1 MVNIYN
7 IIILQILAP
16 ILLIANQ
23 LIAVHLIKLKMLKSF
38 YYTFTI
44 SSVIMIFLLK
54 LINLNFLLITIYFF
68 FFLILQYL
76 YTIIYTPQ
84 SSIRYKIL
92 SIIIKNNYK
101 IKKSNL
107 LKNYNNKIIF
117 LLRLKRL
124 LNSKT
129 IIFKNNTVIILNK
142 KVLLILFIF
151 ENLKQLIKIQR

>member
-38 YYTFTI
+38 YFTFII
-44 SSVIMIFLLK
+44 SSIIMIFLLK
-54 LINLNFLLITIYFF
+54 LINLNFLLIAINFF

-76 YTIIYTPQ
+76 YTMIYTPQ

-92 SIIIKNNYK
+92 SILIQNNYK
-101 IKKSNL
+101 IKKSKL
-107 LKNYNNKIIF
+107 LKNYNDKIIF
-117 LLRLKRL
+117 SLRLKRL
-124 LNSKT
+124 VNSKT
-129 IIFKNNTVIILNK
+129 IIIKNSAAMILNK

-151 ENLKQLIKIQR
+151 ENLKKLIKVRR

>member
-68 FFLILQYL
+68 FFFNF
-76 YTIIYTPQ
+76 TIFI
-84 SSIRYKIL
+84 
-92 SIIIKNNYK
+92 
-101 IKKSNL
+101 
-107 LKNYNNKIIF
+107 YNN
-117 LLRLKRL
+117 LHP
-124 LNSKT
+124 SK
-129 IIFKNNTVIILNK
+129 FN
-142 KVLLILFIF
+142 
-151 ENLKQLIKIQR
+151 KIQNIKHYYKK

>member
-23 LIAVHLIKLKMLKSF
+23 LVAVHLIKLKMLKSF
-38 YYTFTI
+38 YYTFTT
-44 SSVIMIFLLK
+44 SSIIMIFLLK
-54 LINLNFLLITIYFF
+54 LINLNFLLIAINFF

-76 YTIIYTPQ
+76 YTMIYTPQ

-92 SIIIKNNYK
+92 SILIKNNYK

-107 LKNYNNKIIF
+107 LKNYNDKIIF
-117 LLRLKRL
+117 SLRIKRL
-124 LNSKT
+124 VNSKT
-129 IIFKNNTVIILNK
+129 IIIKNNTAIIINK
-142 KVLLILFIF
+142 NVLLILFIF
-151 ENLKQLIKIQR
+151 ENLKKLIKIR